1 MIYHGTI
8 MARDDRATS
17 GGLERKIDTF
27 VKTSRRDKKL
37 RETVAEGGG
46 SKKSCFRMRVWKL
59 RRSAAAWTACAS
71 FCVYVS
77 IKDASS
83 ESLEGVLGGGS
94 RIFYLYST
102 FVRKNNVYGWRGRE
116 EDSCSGWNR
125 DETTVTRMMMMKGN
139 RTSSIKH
146 FVCS

>member
-1 MIYHGTI
+1 MVRLWRGTTGQ
-8 MARDDRATS
+8 RL
-17 GGLERKIDTF
+17 GGWSERLTRSWKR
-27 VKTSRRDKKL
+27 VE
-37 RETVAEGGG
+37 ETRNYERGRLKGG